1 MGELHS
7 KTKSFTDTATTL
19 EKNKKG
25 GLIALAAMAVA
36 AIGTIVKATID
47 AVAGAGNK

>member
-7 KTKSFTDTATTL
+7 KTKTFTDTAATL

-36 AIGTIVKATID
+36 IIGTIVKATID
-47 AVAGAGNK
+47 AVTGNK